1 MKCAEVCDK
10 NKSPCEQKDCR
21 MWINYDDDL
30 NCVDIAVKK
39 NGPMGLKQIG
49 ARLGISY
56 VRVTQI
62 EKEVLRKIKKTN
74 FSKND
79 TIYSIE

>member
-1 MKCAEVCDK
+1 
-10 NKSPCEQKDCR
+10 
-21 MWINYDDDL
+21 MWIDYDDDL
-30 NCVDIAVKK
+30 NCVDIAVEK

-62 EKEVLRKIKKTN
+62 EKEVIKIRLNMLDTLFTN
-74 FSKND
+74 TKYPS
-79 TIYSIE
+79 

>member
-1 MKCAEVCDK
+1 MKCAEACK
-10 NKSPCEQKDCR
+10 KSKSPCKQKDCR
-21 MWINYDDDL
+21 MWIDYDDDL
-30 NCVDIAVKK
+30 NCVDIAVEK

>member
-1 MKCAEVCDK
+1 MRCVEVCEK
-10 NKSPCEQKDCR
+10 SNSPCEQKKCR
-21 MWINYDDDL
+21 MWIDYDDDL

-39 NGPMGLKQIG
+39 NGPMSLKQIG

>member
-1 MKCAEVCDK
+1 
-10 NKSPCEQKDCR
+10 
-21 MWINYDDDL
+21 
-30 NCVDIAVKK
+30 
-39 NGPMGLKQIG
+39 LKQIG